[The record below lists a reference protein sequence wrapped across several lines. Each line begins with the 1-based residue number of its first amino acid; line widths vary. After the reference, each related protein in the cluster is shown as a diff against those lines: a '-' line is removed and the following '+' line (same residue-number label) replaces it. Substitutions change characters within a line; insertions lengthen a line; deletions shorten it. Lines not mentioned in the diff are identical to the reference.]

1 MIDAKG
7 LKAFIAIIEQQSF
20 ERAAQTLF
28 ITQSAVSQR
37 LKILEQSLG
46 QSLIIRTPQI
56 KVTTAGQALLKY
68 AQNLS
73 QIERTL
79 KEDLAPRKQRDWIK
93 ISIATNADSLSTWLP
108 EALAPWCLK
117 NKVLLD
123 LKIDDQ
129 DQTHQLLKSGEVL
142 GCISAVKQPAQGC
155 TSTSLGCVQYHCIA
169 SPNFVSKYFANGVD
183 KQSIQK
189 APTVIFNNKDQLQ
202 HQFLKEFFDLD
213 ANLQLRH
220 FIPSSQGYL
229 DWIRLGMGFGMAPIQ
244 QISPFLNVNK
254 LVLLTPNSSI
264 DVPLYWQQWGINTE
278 LGQSLAKQII
288 QFATAAHSITT

>member
-37 LKILEQSLG
+37 LKILEQSVG
-46 QSLIIRTPQI
+46 QSLIIRAPQI

-117 NKVLLD
+117 NQVLLD

-129 DQTHQLLKSGEVL
+129 DQTHQLLQSGEVL
-142 GCISAVKQPAQGC
+142 GCISAVKQPTQGC

-169 SPNFVSKYFANGVD
+169 SPNFVSKYFSNGVD
-183 KQSIQK
+183 KHSIQQ

-229 DWIRLGMGFGMAPIQ
+229 DWIRLGMGFGMAPTL
-244 QISPFLNVNK
+244 QINPFLKTNE
-254 LVLLTPNSSI
+254 LVLLTPNSSM
-264 DVPLYWQQWGINTE
+264 DVPLYWQQWGVNTE

-288 QFATAAHSITT
+288 QFATAAHGITT